1 MNWPAV
7 VQSGRVQIVRVDFEH
22 PDAQEL
28 VAAVQAEYL
37 VRYGNHDETPMEP
50 GALNPPSGEF
60 YVGYGEDGRPIA
72 TGAWRWRPEVKF
84 EGAAP
89 AAEIKRMFVAGP
101 GRGQGLGLLML
112 LHLEQA
118 AAVAG
123 ARAMV
128 LETGVAQPEAI
139 ALYEGSGYRPTEPFG
154 YYAWSDQSRYYGKH
168 LVESSGS

>member
-128 LETGVAQPEAI
+128 LEETTAEGVKTLRVKTNAFRITDSA
-139 ALYEGSGYRPTEPFG
+139 A
-154 YYAWSDQSRYYGKH
+154 
-168 LVESSGS
+168 